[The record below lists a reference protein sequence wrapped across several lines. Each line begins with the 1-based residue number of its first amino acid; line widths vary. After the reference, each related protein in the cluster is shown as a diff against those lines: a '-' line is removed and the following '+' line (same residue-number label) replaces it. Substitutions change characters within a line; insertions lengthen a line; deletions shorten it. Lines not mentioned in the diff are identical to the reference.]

1 MAITRGATKALV
13 LANGRIEFNQF
24 PIVNGVERQVE
35 AKGFR
40 YLGSSKELNLTQEN
54 ETLEHKSSECG
65 FNTTDEEIITSSKLT
80 GSFTLDNINTENLAM
95 FFAGE
100 VSNQTQVA
108 ATGKKDTLKVYPS
121 LGYRLGT
128 SKENPNGV
136 FSATITK
143 IEVFADEAKAKAGT
157 PVESTLVE
165 GVDFEYTP
173 ETGFLMIGDTAST
186 SKIKAAGSWIVVTYD
201 LKKAAREVIISKG
214 QSIVGEF
221 LFRGCNAKGENRQ
234 YWMPKVRLSPNGD
247 FALKGGEEWSSMAFN
262 ITALESEA
270 AGSMLYINGQPTS
283 LV

>member
-13 LANGRIEFNQF
+13 LANGRIEFNQY
-24 PIVNGVERQVE
+24 PIVNGVERKAD

-65 FNTTDEEIITSSKLT
+65 FNTTDEEIIISSKLT

-100 VSNQTQVA
+100 VNNQTQIE
-108 ATGKKDTLKVYPS
+108 ATNEKDILKVYPS

-136 FSATITK
+136 FAATITK
-143 IEVFADEAKAKAGT
+143 IETFVDEDAAKAGAS
-157 PVESTLVE
+157 PELVLEE
-165 GVDFEYTP
+165 GKDFEYTP
-173 ETGFLMIGDTAST
+173 ETGFLIIGDTAST
-186 SKIKAAGSWIVVTYD
+186 NKIKAGGSWVVVTYN
-201 LKKAAREVIISKG
+201 LKKATREVIVSKG

-262 ITALESEA
+262 ITALESEGA
-270 AGSMLYINGQPTS
+270 SMLYINGQPTS

>member
-24 PIVNGVERQVE
+24 PIVNGVERQAD

-65 FNTTDEEIITSSKLT
+65 FNTTDEEIIISSKLT

-100 VSNQTQVA
+100 VSNQTQTE
-108 ATGKKDTLKVYPS
+108 ATGKTEIRKVYPS

-128 SKENPNGV
+128 SKEN
-136 FSATITK
+136 
-143 IEVFADEAKAKAGT
+143 AKAGT
-157 PVESTLVE
+157 PATATLVE
-165 GVDFEYTP
+165 GVDYEYTP
-173 ETGFLMIGDTAST
+173 ETGFLMIGDTNST
-186 SKIKAAGSWIVVTYD
+186 SQIKAEGTWVVVTYD

-247 FALKGGEEWSSMAFN
+247 FALKGGEEWSQMAFN
-262 ITALESEA
+262 ITALEPEG